1 MKKNFKLFCFGFGQ
15 VAQYF
20 VKNLIKNKFNFDLIT
35 TNTKETLLGEFNGLK
50 YKSFYFSGNN
60 FDKDLL
66 KELNSS
72 NKVLISISPKN
83 KIDIVLKT
91 FDKNFRSNKFDWV
104 IYLSATSVYGDKK
117 GHWVDESTNLKPTS
131 ERGKARLN
139 AENSW
144 LRYNK
149 NFNLPVQIFRLSGIY
164 SLENNIIKRLKMGTL
179 KVVKKTN
186 HYFSRIHVEDIA
198 QILTLSLKKN
208 KPGEIFNISDNHPCS
223 NEEIAKYA
231 ANLINVSVPKKIE
244 VNEINSK
251 MLKEFY
257 NDSKK
262 IDNKKMKDFF
272 NYNLKYPTY
281 KEGLQMIRNYKI

>member
-1 MKKNFKLFCFGFGQ
+1 MKN
-15 VAQYF
+15 
-20 VKNLIKNKFNFDLIT
+20 NINFDLVA
-35 TNTKETLLGEFNGLK
+35 TNTKETLLREFSGIK
-50 YKSFYFSGNN
+50 YKSFYFANN
-60 FDKDLL
+60 DFDKDLL

-83 KIDIVLKT
+83 NVDIVLKT
-91 FDKNFRSNKFDWV
+91 FDKNFKKNKFDWV

-117 GHWVDESTNLKPTS
+117 GQWVDESAHLEPTS
-131 ERGKARLN
+131 ENGKARLS

-144 LRYNK
+144 LRYYK

-164 SLENNIIKRLKMGTL
+164 SIENNIIERLKMGTL
-179 KVVKKTN
+179 KIVKKNN

-223 NEEIAKYA
+223 NNEIAEYA
-231 ANLINVSVPKKIE
+231 AKLINVPVPEKIK
-244 VNEINSK
+244 VNDISSK
-251 MLKEFY
+251 MLRQFY

-262 IDNKKMKDFF
+262 VDNKKMKDFF
-272 NYNLKYPTY
+272 NYKLIYPTY
-281 KEGLQMIRNYKI
+281 KEGLEMIGNYKI

>member
-1 MKKNFKLFCFGFGQ
+1 
-15 VAQYF
+15 
-20 VKNLIKNKFNFDLIT
+20 
-35 TNTKETLLGEFNGLK
+35 
-50 YKSFYFSGNN
+50 
-60 FDKDLL
+60 
-66 KELNSS
+66 
-72 NKVLISISPKN
+72 
-83 KIDIVLKT
+83 
-91 FDKNFRSNKFDWV
+91 
-104 IYLSATSVYGDKK
+104 
-117 GHWVDESTNLKPTS
+117 
-131 ERGKARLN
+131 
-139 AENSW
+139 
-144 LRYNK
+144 
-149 NFNLPVQIFRLSGIY
+149 
-164 SLENNIIKRLKMGTL
+164 MGTL

>member
-83 KIDIVLKT
+83 NIDIVLKT

-117 GHWVDESTNLKPTS
+117 GHWVNESTNLKPTS